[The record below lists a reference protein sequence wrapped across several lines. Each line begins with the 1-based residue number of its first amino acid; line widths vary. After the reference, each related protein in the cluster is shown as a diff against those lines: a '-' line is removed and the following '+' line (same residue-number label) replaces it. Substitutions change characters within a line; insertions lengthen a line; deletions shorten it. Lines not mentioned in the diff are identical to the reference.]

1 MSCRSLFAQSS
12 IDCCIKCTQKLAQ
25 SCAAEED
32 IFKMV
37 LKADTDFKTAP
48 WPSVS
53 DAAKDCVRSLLNRD
67 AKKRATASEILQHP
81 WLAQQGVASDK
92 PLDNV
97 VIKRMRQVRERV
109 SPQVLQQ
116 RLQVQQGLQE
126 GFRAD
131 MHQVQRRAAACSTCP
146 RHAEAADGTA
156 CPI

>member
-1 MSCRSLFAQSS
+1 
-12 IDCCIKCTQKLAQ
+12 
-25 SCAAEED
+25 
-32 IFKMV
+32 MV

-97 VIKRMRQVRERV
+97 VIKRMRQVRDRV
-109 SPQVLQQ
+109 SCRGTEMLVK
-116 RLQVQQGLQE
+116 QGVRGGLW
-126 GFRAD
+126 G
-131 MHQVQRRAAACSTCP
+131 
-146 RHAEAADGTA
+146 
-156 CPI
+156 